1 MHQRIADAIRRGKQV
16 CERYETDLFE
26 VDYSTIAD
34 RTVEEVRDQL
44 SVPPKSSGAIEG
56 GSAGTFDPAGMSEI
70 QRRVLA
76 QRQGDDT

>member
-1 MHQRIADAIRRGKQV
+1 MSAAPS
-16 CERYETDLFE
+16 TD
-26 VDYSTIAD
+26 DD
-34 RTVEEVRDQL
+34 PRVRDLL